1 MTPGPD
7 VAVDCNRLFV
17 YGTLRRGGRL
27 HHHVE
32 RLGASFESEAK
43 VAAELFDLGSYPGAL
58 PAEGEG
64 KWVCGEI
71 FLLQQTASDLR
82 VLDRVEGFIPT
93 APGRCKFIRVVTEVV
108 LPTGACVRAWI
119 YWVALW
125 VSDGRPRIAS
135 GDYAAWLARSEKI

>member
-7 VAVDCNRLFV
+7 VAGDCNRLFV

-32 RLGASFESEAK
+32 RLGASFESEAR

-58 PAEGEG
+58 PAKEKG
-64 KWVCGEI
+64 KWVCGEV
-71 FLLQQTASDLR
+71 FLLRQTIPDLK
-82 VLDRVEGFIPT
+82 VLDRVEEFFPD
-93 APGRCKFIRVVTEVV
+93 APGRSEFIRVVTEVV
-108 LPTGACVRAWI
+108 LPGGACVQAWI
-119 YWVALW
+119 YWVASG

-135 GDYAAWLARSEKI
+135 GDYAAWVARSEKI